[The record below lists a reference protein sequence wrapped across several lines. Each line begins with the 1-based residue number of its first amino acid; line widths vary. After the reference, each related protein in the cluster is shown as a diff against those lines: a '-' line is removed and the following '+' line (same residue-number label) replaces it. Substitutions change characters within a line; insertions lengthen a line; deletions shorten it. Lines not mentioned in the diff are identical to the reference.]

1 MCGVG
6 YGAQP
11 TWVNCAD
18 IIIKKAYQP
27 IPWYFEYPDYDSL
40 YASVDAT
47 NPGTISTST
56 PTSSTTETL
65 TTVKLDDTTTFY
77 IPVITV
83 QTTTPG
89 TGQTTT
95 GSTEAPPSE
104 TPGKLID
111 DSTTSPNRFTTAM
124 PPVTP
129 TTPIVNQLTTVPL
142 IDGRTVP
149 NSILTDIFPVGSGGF
164 PGRNNTFGLLLP
176 LLVIG
181 ALIGPLIDRRASED
195 DLFILQ
201 VQRQFP
207 VPLVPFARFGTPHFI
222 PNKKIL
228 VDKKN
233 SNGYSGYGI
242 NGNSYVGKTRT
253 SNGYSNGVFSRRN
266 SYYGQGN
273 NSPTYY
279 GNQSY
284 KPSALQKPFINVRR
298 REVMSKPTIVKR
310 PVRVVQRSH
319 VNNQNNVPVK
329 LPNTDVT
336 HTLNSPGGKA
346 HLSLHGYGVAY
357 VTGCERILQTC
368 KSKFSNLFFE
378 ALCAVECGKEKE
390 SCPSHSCVCSC
401 I

>member
-1 MCGVG
+1 MG

-18 IIIKKAYQP
+18 IVIKKANQP

-47 NPGTISTST
+47 NPDTISTST

-65 TTVKLDDTTTFY
+65 TTVKLDDTTTVY

-104 TPGKLID
+104 TPGKIID

-124 PPVTP
+124 PLVTP
-129 TTPIVNQLTTVPL
+129 TIPTMNQLTTVPL
-142 IDGRTVP
+142 IDGNTVP
-149 NSILTDIFPVGSGGF
+149 NPILTDILSPGG
-164 PGRNNTFGLLLP
+164 GGLIGGNNTFGLLLP
-176 LLVIG
+176 LLAIG
-181 ALIGPLIDRRASED
+181 ALLGPLIDSRASED
-195 DLFILQ
+195 DLFVLQ
-201 VQRQFP
+201 VQRQPP
-207 VPLVPFARFGTPHFI
+207 VPLVPIARFGTPQFI

-233 SNGYSGYGI
+233 SYGYSGYGT
-242 NGNSYVGKTRT
+242 NGNSNVGNTRT
-253 SNGYSNGVFSRRN
+253 SNGYINRPFSGRN
-266 SYYGQGN
+266 NHYGQGY

-279 GNQSY
+279 GSQSY
-284 KPSALQKPFINVRR
+284 KPNNLHTPLINMRR
-298 REVMSKPTIVKR
+298 RDVMSKPTIVKHL
-310 PVRVVQRSH
+310 VRVVQRSR
-319 VNNQNNVPVK
+319 VNNQNNLPVK
-329 LPNTDVT
+329 LANTDVT
-336 HTLNSPGGKA
+336 HSLNSPGRKS
-346 HLSLHGYGVAY
+346 HPSSYGYDVAY

-378 ALCAVECGKEKE
+378 ALCAVECGKEKG

-401 I
+401 V

>member
-18 IIIKKAYQP
+18 IIIKRAYQP

-77 IPVITV
+77 IPVIKV

-104 TPGKLID
+104 TPVKIID

-124 PPVTP
+124 PLVTP
-129 TTPIVNQLTTVPL
+129 TIPTMNQLTTVPL
-142 IDGRTVP
+142 IDGNTVP
-149 NSILTDIFPVGSGGF
+149 TSILTDILSAGGGGF
-164 PGRNNTFGLLLP
+164 VGQNNTFGLLLP
-176 LLVIG
+176 LLAIG
-181 ALIGPLIDRRASED
+181 ALLGPLIDKRASED
-195 DLFILQ
+195 DLFVLQ
-201 VQRQFP
+201 VQRQLP
-207 VPLVPFARFGTPHFI
+207 VPFFPIAWFGMPHFI
-222 PNKKIL
+222 PNNKIL

-242 NGNSYVGKTRT
+242 NGDSYVGKART
-253 SNGYSNGVFSRRN
+253 GNGYSNGPFSGRN
-266 SYYGQGN
+266 SYNGQRYN
-273 NSPTYY
+273 APTYY
-279 GNQSY
+279 GNRSY
-284 KPSALQKPFINVRR
+284 KPGTLQTPVINVR
-298 REVMSKPTIVKR
+298 REVMSKPTVIKR

-319 VNNQNNVPVK
+319 VNNKNNLAVK
-329 LPNTDVT
+329 LTNTDVT
-336 HTLNSPGGKA
+336 YTLNSLEGKT
-346 HLSLHGYGVAY
+346 HLSSNGYGVAY
-357 VTGCERILQTC
+357 ITGCERILQTC
-368 KSKFSNLFFE
+368 KSKFSNLFF
-378 ALCAVECGKEKE
+378 
-390 SCPSHSCVCSC
+390 
-401 I
+401 

>member
-18 IIIKKAYQP
+18 IIIKRAYQP

-77 IPVITV
+77 IPVIKV

-104 TPGKLID
+104 TPVKIID

-124 PPVTP
+124 PLVTP
-129 TTPIVNQLTTVPL
+129 TIPTMNQLTTVPL
-142 IDGRTVP
+142 IDGNTVP
-149 NSILTDIFPVGSGGF
+149 NSILTDILSAGGGGF
-164 PGRNNTFGLLLP
+164 VGQNNTFGLLLP
-176 LLVIG
+176 LLAIG
-181 ALIGPLIDRRASED
+181 ALLGPLIDKRASED
-195 DLFILQ
+195 DLFVLQ
-201 VQRQFP
+201 VQRQLP
-207 VPLVPFARFGTPHFI
+207 VPFFPIAWFGMPHFI
-222 PNKKIL
+222 PNNKIL

-242 NGNSYVGKTRT
+242 NGDSYVGKART
-253 SNGYSNGVFSRRN
+253 GNGYSNGPFSGRN
-266 SYYGQGN
+266 SYNGQRYN
-273 NSPTYY
+273 APTYY
-279 GNQSY
+279 GNRSY
-284 KPSALQKPFINVRR
+284 KPGTLQTPVINVR
-298 REVMSKPTIVKR
+298 REVMSKPTVIKR

-319 VNNQNNVPVK
+319 VNNKNNLAVK
-329 LPNTDVT
+329 LTNTDVT
-336 HTLNSPGGKA
+336 YTLNSLEGKA
-346 HLSLHGYGVAY
+346 HLSSNGYGVAY

-378 ALCAVECGKEKE
+378 TLCAVECGKEKE

-401 I
+401 V